1 MFPDVFFST
10 SSSLLRFST
19 AHTTHGPTAPVRAN
33 DLMANSSTTLGKRAS
48 HLPVQS
54 KKSRSNKKT
63 LKTKTWQRVGRI
75 KSLAFFSGGGGKRVS
90 CKKENHDNGAPSVRK
105 KKSNSKQLRV
115 MRQGTSTAV
124 FCQVD

>member
-19 AHTTHGPTAPVRAN
+19 AHTTHGPTAPVPAD

-48 HLPVQS
+48 HLSVQS
-54 KKSRSNKKT
+54 QKSRSNKKQ

-75 KSLAFFSGGGGKRVS
+75 KSLAFLGGKRVS
-90 CKKENHDNGAPSVRK
+90 CKKENHDNRAFQWEK
-105 KKSNSKQLRV
+105 KNRCNSKQLRV